1 MTRVFLKLYLLL
13 LLPLIVISLLP
24 QSPLSLLSS
33 WWGQKE
39 AHRQYGALYPL
50 LMEELS
56 PLDKNKW
63 EAKVIEIAKHFAHP
77 LELKKESEMGFL
89 SDRSKE
95 NLASNGFALIYY
107 NNNNTLIYSLEKSGY
122 VLLISLYSKRSDIEN
137 FERET
142 RGFRYF
148 LNKKVA
154 ESDNPLKEFERIK
167 AFFNIDLT
175 MSKADD
181 FMSENKS
188 ESELIESLKKEH
200 LYIIRTKNMNQSY
213 ILSSNNEYVITIK
226 NPDSRN
232 IYRQY
237 YKYLS
242 FAIPAILLAFGALLW
257 LFLFK
262 KELNIL
268 KSAAKSLGS
277 GELNTRIHLSKN
289 SSLLPISDSFN
300 DMATRIQGLLNGHRD
315 LTNAVS
321 HEFKTPLSRL
331 HFAVEMQETS
341 KTEEEREIYTSK
353 IKQNITSLE
362 DLVGELL
369 SYTRLQRQESLNIQE
384 HYIEKWLDSEI
395 RSFIEYHP
403 NIEVNICIQAKGKLR
418 FDAHLIS
425 RALNNLL
432 NNTVTHSNSIAPKI
446 KVTTNFNNNY
456 FHITIEDNGLGID
469 KSNYEKIF
477 EPFTQLDKSR
487 QKKSKETLG
496 GYGMGLAIVKSIMI
510 QHNGNVS
517 CDRSPL
523 GGAKITLT
531 LPCSLSKIN

>member
-33 WWGQKE
+33 WWGLKE

-50 LMEELS
+50 VMEELS
-56 PLDKNKW
+56 PLDKSKW
-63 EAKVIEIAKHFAHP
+63 EAKVTDIAKHFAHP
-77 LELKKESEMGFL
+77 LELNKESEMGFL
-89 SDRSKE
+89 SDRAKE

-181 FMSENKS
+181 FISENKS
-188 ESELIESLKKEH
+188 DSELIESLKKEH
-200 LYIIRTKNMNQSY
+200 LYIIKTKNMNQSY

-226 NPDSRN
+226 NPDSIN

-242 FAIPAILLAFGALLW
+242 FAVPAILLAIGALLS

-268 KSAAKSLGS
+268 KSTAKSLGG
-277 GELNTRIHLSKN
+277 GELDTRIHLFKK
-289 SSLLPISDSFN
+289 FF
-300 DMATRIQGLLNGHRD
+300 
-315 LTNAVS
+315 LT
-321 HEFKTPLSRL
+321 P
-331 HFAVEMQETS
+331 
-341 KTEEEREIYTSK
+341 
-353 IKQNITSLE
+353 
-362 DLVGELL
+362 
-369 SYTRLQRQESLNIQE
+369 
-384 HYIEKWLDSEI
+384 
-395 RSFIEYHP
+395 
-403 NIEVNICIQAKGKLR
+403 
-418 FDAHLIS
+418 
-425 RALNNLL
+425 
-432 NNTVTHSNSIAPKI
+432 
-446 KVTTNFNNNY
+446 Y
-456 FHITIEDNGLGID
+456 F
-469 KSNYEKIF
+469 
-477 EPFTQLDKSR
+477 
-487 QKKSKETLG
+487 
-496 GYGMGLAIVKSIMI
+496 
-510 QHNGNVS
+510 
-517 CDRSPL
+517 
-523 GGAKITLT
+523 
-531 LPCSLSKIN
+531 